1 MSQDTEPDDGIKFHG
16 DTDSGGVAVEEVPV
30 DSTGSQNETDDV
42 APQGDDAE
50 EVNTASENSDTETAE
65 VVEAE
70 PVAEVTEDVES
81 EEDRLKKAEHAVR
94 VKAFETR
101 ELKRKLKELEEQ
113 NAQQPRQSPDSGNQS
128 KDTKPTVPRMSD
140 PDVEYD
146 EDKYTVKLEE
156 YHAKAATYSLRQAQQ
171 KIQNEQKQAEVRK
184 TVEGFVDQSTRLQTD
199 NPEYAELVN
208 ASAGIQFSD
217 AVREVI
223 LNSEQGAEL
232 HYEVLKNPETFDR
245 INSLSPAL
253 AARELTKIEMG
264 LGNAPVKT
272 VAKKKAVSTAP
283 NPVAVSSGASA
294 QGTDTAAGI
303 KFHY

>member
-30 DSTGSQNETDDV
+30 DPTGGQNETDDV
-42 APQGDDAE
+42 APQSNDAE
-50 EVNTASENSDTETAE
+50 EVNTASETSDTEI
-65 VVEAE
+65 VEESPE
-70 PVAEVTEDVES
+70 PEMAHVDDEDKL
-81 EEDRLKKAEHAVR
+81 RKAEHAVR

-113 NAQQPRQSPDSGNQS
+113 NAQQPRQSLDSGNQS

-140 PDVEYD
+140 PDIEYD

-156 YHAKAATYSLRQAQQ
+156 YHAKAAIYSLRQAQQ

-184 TVEGFVDQSTRLQTD
+184 IVEGFVDQSTRLQTD

-208 ASAGIQFSD
+208 ASAGLQFSD

-232 HYEVLKNPETFDR
+232 HYEILKNPETFDR

-272 VAKKKAVSTAP
+272 VAKKKSVSTAP